1 MSPLDIFSGTC
12 FSFSNAYIL
21 PRSIT
26 LLSHVEPGDFLEI
39 SFLSFVRV
47 VAVLLFQ
54 NSGIKKKG
62 FFAYAAEFLMVL
74 IHDIL
79 SSSDFGND
87 Q

>member
-1 MSPLDIFSGTC
+1 M
-12 FSFSNAYIL
+12 
-21 PRSIT
+21 
-26 LLSHVEPGDFLEI
+26 LSHVEPDDFLEM

-54 NSGIKKKG
+54 NSGIKKKR

-74 IHDIL
+74 IRDIL